1 MLGLAAE
8 GQGQLESLVKQEAR
22 EGEQAAVQVP
32 VLDLAMAVARA
43 AWAKEWVKAEAQLV
57 K

>member
-1 MLGLAAE
+1 MGLAAE
-8 GQGQLESLVKQEAR
+8 GQGLPESLVKQEAR